1 MKRLLYATIRRIA
14 YPHKWLKLYY
24 WADKKMFG
32 LPPPEVTL
40 CYRWMVKVAMAM
52 IHWKWK
58 RAHKMGDWLIH
69 RVPFSV
75 RFKLI

>member
-14 YPHKWLKLYY
+14 YQHKWLKLYY

-32 LPPPEVTL
+32 LPPPEVTIW
-40 CYRWMVKVAMAM
+40 YRWMVKISMTM
-52 IHWKWK
+52 THCKGERMHRMGNWLM
-58 RAHKMGDWLIH
+58 HK
-69 RVPFSV
+69 VPFSV